1 MKRSKGTSPS
11 FTSLVT
17 KVSSSSSGT
26 TAQKWTDAARSVAGI
41 DFGRPSSLAK
51 SVASPSFGKTFQK
64 LATQV
69 AAGGV
74 SNALGNNSGPAYLG
88 GFGLS
93 SLISGIA
100 GLFGAGKK
108 KQAPP
113 LTLFQLPSSISQTF
127 QVRHSTATTQPQP
140 AGSNLHIHLQGLN
153 SSSMVDHSNEI
164 AKAVKT
170 AILNSHS
177 LNDVIAEL

>member
-11 FTSLVT
+11 FTGLIS
-17 KVSSSSSGT
+17 KVSSGWSGT
-26 TAQKWTDAARSVAGI
+26 SAQKWADGARNVSGI
-41 DFGRPSSLAK
+41 DFGRPSSLGK
-51 SVASPSFGKTFQK
+51 SLGSPSFGTTFQK
-64 LATQV
+64 LAGRV
-69 AAGGV
+69 ATGGV
-74 SNALGNNSGPAYLG
+74 SNAFGSNSGPAYLG

-93 SLISGIA
+93 SLVSGIA

-108 KQAPP
+108 KQPAP

-127 QVRHSTATTQPQP
+127 QVGHSSPTTQAQP
-140 AGSNLHIHLQGLN
+140 ANSNLHVHLQAFD
-153 SSSMVDHSNEI
+153 SSSILDHSNEI